1 MTPFD
6 KTKTQ
11 TSHKGKSVFF
21 WCRWRVGI
29 CFASALLDHPNAS
42 RFGTGL
48 HTNTLKTIINCFF
61 DARCPLRVRLPF
73 NKKRN
78 NTSYEESFLFLVP
91 MAGVEPA
98 RCCHRRI
105 LSPLRLP
112 IPSHRLNGYDYTITK
127 EKNQYFFLKKSETV
141 HFYGRFCLFHHFIY

>member
-1 MTPFD
+1 MLFLVPMAGGRC
-6 KTKTQ
+6 K
-11 TSHKGKSVFF
+11 
-21 WCRWRVGI
+21 
-29 CFASALLDHPNAS
+29 ASALLVHLNAL

-48 HTNTLKTIINCFF
+48 RTTTLKTIINRFLNAC
-61 DARCPLRVRLPF
+61 CPLRVRLPSN

-78 NTSYEESFLFLVP
+78 NTSCEESFLFLVP

-112 IPSHRLNGYDYTITK
+112 IPSHRPNGYDYTITK
-127 EKNQYFFLKKSETV
+127 EKNQYFLLKKSKQCYV
-141 HFYGRFCLFHHFIY
+141 RFKFPAFLLTFRF